1 MKTHSIISKFIL
13 VNSLILILFL
23 SSCNKDK
30 LPPEEEPEI
39 CDTLITSYE
48 LNIKPIID
56 TYCAYAG
63 CHDGSSPGI
72 YLTYAQMLP
81 ALESGLITERSINNR
96 NMPPSYANEGLTELP
111 QEEFDLL
118 NCWIAAGYPEE

>member
-1 MKTHSIISKFIL
+1 MKTRPIFFPLMLLSAFTLSF
-13 VNSLILILFL
+13 FF

-30 LPPEEEPEI
+30 LPPEEEPEF
-39 CDTLITSYE
+39 CETLTVSYQ
-48 LNIKPIID
+48 LNIKPIVD

-63 CHDGSSPGI
+63 CHDGSSPGV
-72 YLTYAQMLP
+72 YLTYDQMIP
-81 ALESGLITERSINNR
+81 SLESGKITERAINNR
-96 NMPPSYANEGLTELP
+96 DMPPPYANEGLTELP